1 MPGVA
6 GRSGRK
12 PKPTQKKVAAG
23 NPGKRALNHDEPD
36 FGEVTN
42 IDPPEWIDGY
52 AKDMWE
58 RVMPL
63 LCKQQILQLTDIHNV
78 ELFCMAYKN
87 WRLAQ
92 EEVAKNGVVV
102 MGAEGGPVKNPA
114 LTAVNEATRQ
124 MATFGA
130 MLGLDP
136 SSRSRLTGGTRK
148 KPSNPFGALLGN
160 G

>member
-6 GRSGRK
+6 GLSGRK
-12 PKPTQKKVAAG
+12 PKPTRKKIAAG
-23 NPGKRALNHDEPD
+23 NPGKRELNQDEPD
-36 FGEVTN
+36 FGDVTN
-42 IDPPEWIDGY
+42 IDPPEWIDSY

-63 LCKQQILQLTDIHNV
+63 LCAQQILQPTDIHNV
-78 ELFCMAYKN
+78 ELFCIAYKN
-87 WRLAQ
+87 WRMAQ
-92 EEVAKNGVVV
+92 EDVAKNGIVV

-114 LTAVNEATRQ
+114 LTAANEATRQ

-136 SSRSRLTGGTRK
+136 SSRSRLTGGSK
-148 KPSNPFGALLGN
+148 KESSNPYVPLLRN